1 MADFLSYSYQRSKQN
16 NNVFF
21 ELGLFNSISDNE
33 EVQEKIVTDAL
44 SKKNMEG
51 FVVKEWLSDFYIV
64 KVE

>member
-33 EVQEKIVTDAL
+33 EVQEKIVNDAL
-44 SKKNMEG
+44 SKTNVEG
-51 FVVKEWLSDFYIV
+51 FVVKEWLGDFYIV